1 MFPAMAWPCSLCKVH
16 RAIYLGSVN
25 FSLILY
31 GTSIKFTLKKS
42 CHTITMEVKETIVE
56 SLEMLQDVHRIQV

>member
-1 MFPAMAWPCSLCKVH
+1 MCPAMAWPCSLCKVH
-16 RAIYLGSVN
+16 QAIYLGSVN

-42 CHTITMEVKETIVE
+42 CHTITMELKKQ
-56 SLEMLQDVHRIQV
+56 LWNP